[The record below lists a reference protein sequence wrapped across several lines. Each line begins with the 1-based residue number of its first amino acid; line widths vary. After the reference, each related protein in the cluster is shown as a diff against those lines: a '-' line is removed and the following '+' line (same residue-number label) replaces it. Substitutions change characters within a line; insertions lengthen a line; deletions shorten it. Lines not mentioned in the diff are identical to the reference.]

1 MLIAETPEIGTFTG
15 EEAAPLTG
23 SASIAHDS
31 ATLRGEQAI
40 AGRRRALRHVMLQAA
55 LVAAYRNPS
64 LRSNAYRLRK
74 AEKNAQG
81 HHHLRRR
88 KAGHHRQRAVQ
99 KPPEMDRH
107 DGPTDTGAR
116 SVGGPRHRSE

>member
-40 AGRRRALRHVMLQAA
+40 AGRRRAMRHVMFQAA
-55 LVAAYRNPS
+55 LVAAHHNLG
-64 LRSNAYRLRK
+64 LRSFADRLRK
-74 AEKNAQG
+74 AEKTHKVIITAVAQ
-81 HHHLRRR
+81 
-88 KAGHHRQRAVQ
+88 
-99 KPPEMDRH
+99 
-107 DGPTDTGAR
+107 
-116 SVGGPRHRSE
+116 